1 MSIRIKNTEIYMK
14 GYSQKLVELF
24 RRKLLK
30 PRMDRQER
38 SAIYATGKSYESL
51 GVIDRTKGLFEIV
64 GEDYLMDVD
73 AGGNKSVTINELAD
87 WILAK
92 PVMYRDIAGRP
103 TDPVKTRGQALSLA
117 AVMKESIMEFG
128 TRPTPFIQEAID
140 EHLKNLKV
148 VAPVVE
154 DVKENV
160 ELILRQ
166 AGFKLEGKTIKFV

>member
-1 MSIRIKNTEIYMK
+1 MKNTEAYMK
-14 GYSQKLVELF
+14 NYSEKLVELL
-24 RRKLLK
+24 RRKLLE

-51 GVIDRTKGLFEIV
+51 GVIDRTKGLFELV
-64 GEDYLMDVD
+64 GEEYLMDVD
-73 AGGNKSVTINELAD
+73 AGGNKDVPIKELAD

-128 TRPTPFIQEAID
+128 TRPTPFIQKAID

-154 DVKENV
+154 DVRENV
-160 ELILRQ
+160 VDILKA
-166 AGFKLEGKTIKFV
+166 AGFNLEGKTVKFV